1 MHRQIKRFTD
11 MGGLSLFEGAFIL
24 VFRDTAG
31 ALDFS
36 FGIYN
41 ESFNLFLF
49 CHVSD

>member
-31 ALDFS
+31 APILWVFVL
-36 FGIYN
+36 IAR
-41 ESFNLFLF
+41 
-49 CHVSD
+49 